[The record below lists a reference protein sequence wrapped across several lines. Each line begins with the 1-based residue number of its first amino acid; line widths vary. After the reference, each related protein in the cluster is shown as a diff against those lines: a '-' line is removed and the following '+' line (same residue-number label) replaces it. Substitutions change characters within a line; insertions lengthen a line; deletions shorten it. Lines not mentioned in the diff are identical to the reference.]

1 MTYHQVFNKSNITGA
16 TCGGVRVAR
25 TVVFCVMFCRS
36 LFVLLSFYFFRS
48 LYCLFFSRPLY
59 CLLFFRSLYCLFFF
73 RSLYCLFFFT
83 SLYCLFFYGLRLL
96 INSLVSFNF
105 SCKYLLT
112 NLSKFMSLPIGYVN
126 FGIF

>member
-25 TVVFCVMFCRS
+25 SLVLCVMFCRS

-59 CLLFFRSLYCLFFF
+59 CLLFF